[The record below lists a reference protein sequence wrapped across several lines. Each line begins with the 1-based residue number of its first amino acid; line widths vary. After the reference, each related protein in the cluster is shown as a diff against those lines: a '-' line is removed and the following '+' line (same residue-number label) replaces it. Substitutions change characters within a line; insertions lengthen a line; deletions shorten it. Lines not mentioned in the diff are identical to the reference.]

1 MHKWESTEKLL
12 PEWESQSH
20 GENFEYQT
28 FDYKKDEFD
37 NVPPIVPRFLFYLQ
51 LNLKP
56 LCDFTKDFITKQ
68 TTESLK
74 EEVENWLRKD
84 RADLD
89 SREKKLQ
96 DKDER
101 LNNRSDDLQA

>member
-1 MHKWESTEKLL
+1 MMHKWESTEKLL
-12 PEWESQSH
+12 PEWESQAH
-20 GENFEYQT
+20 GDNFTYNT
-28 FDYKKDEFD
+28 FEYKKDEFD

-74 EEVENWLRKD
+74 MEVSGWR
-84 RADLD
+84 
-89 SREKKLQ
+89 
-96 DKDER
+96 
-101 LNNRSDDLQA
+101 